1 MRGKRWYIKKPE
13 QNHVI
18 RFENNGKDF
27 SALYQARSWL
37 HENGYRYGSLDVTVN
52 NYVAAIKGEEY
63 DLPMKLHNFNQDD
76 INRIDAV
83 MFSYD
88 YREDWVEVW
97 IFNE

>member
-1 MRGKRWYIKKPE
+1 MRGKRWHFKKPD

-18 RFENNGKDF
+18 RFENNGEAF

-52 NYVAAIKGEEY
+52 NCVAAIKGEEY